1 MKLYEQI
8 DCGRQRKTKRHAFV
22 IISLHLCLRFA
33 VFNRSLP
40 YIQVFNGMYSILD
53 ENIYILRSTS
63 VTETSILDVYTL
75 IVNRRSSQYTTIK
88 LISYYYQGIILR
100 MCIVTQFEWI
110 ELAQSS
116 FRKTQAKAYAS

>member
-63 VTETSILDVYTL
+63 VTETSIPDVYTL

-88 LISYYYQGIILR
+88 LISYCIILR

>member
-53 ENIYILRSTS
+53 DHIYILRSTS
-63 VTETSILDVYTL
+63 VTETSIPDVYTL

-88 LISYYYQGIILR
+88 LISYCIILR